1 MELRPKEVRVSLVG
15 IWEKSIS
22 SSVNS
27 MCKGP
32 LVGVCLA
39 VLRNSKEASVERGGK
54 REKWQEMSASLG
66 HRPDPTEFHR
76 P

>member
-1 MELRPKEVRVSLVG
+1 
-15 IWEKSIS
+15 
-22 SSVNS
+22 VNS

-54 REKWQEMSASLG
+54 REKWQEMSPRVG
-66 HRPDPTEFHR
+66 HRPDPTGFHR

>member
-1 MELRPKEVRVSLVG
+1 MD
-15 IWEKSIS
+15 IWEKSIA

-39 VLRNSKEASVERGGK
+39 VLRNSKEASVECGGK
-54 REKWQEMSASLG
+54 REKWREMSPRVG
-66 HRPDPTEFHR
+66 HRPDPTGFHR